1 MDSEIEEELVF
12 KILKDCI
19 KSLALKSID
28 KKIKEVAKLGDEKA
42 LGELIIIRKKHY
54 KKTVMSDEKNLF
66 NEFIEKDTEIS
77 RVDDSLKLYFK
88 CIKSFPILTEEEE
101 KNLAKTINEKKID
114 LIKELLHIP
123 FVQRKIYELSN
134 IFFQRS

>member
-42 LGELIIIRKKHY
+42 LGELIIIRKK
-54 KKTVMSDEKNLF
+54 TL
-66 NEFIEKDTEIS
+66 
-77 RVDDSLKLYFK
+77 
-88 CIKSFPILTEEEE
+88 
-101 KNLAKTINEKKID
+101 
-114 LIKELLHIP
+114 
-123 FVQRKIYELSN
+123 
-134 IFFQRS
+134 